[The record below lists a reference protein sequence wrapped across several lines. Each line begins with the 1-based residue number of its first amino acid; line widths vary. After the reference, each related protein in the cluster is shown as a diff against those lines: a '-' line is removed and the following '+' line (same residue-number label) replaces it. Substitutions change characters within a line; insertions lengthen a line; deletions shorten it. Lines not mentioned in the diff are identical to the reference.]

1 MTGLDHTHD
10 AAARSWL
17 DGANGHADFPIQNLP
32 LGVVSR
38 AAVSEAP
45 GAAIAIGDAALR
57 LAPLAASGLLSGA
70 AQDAAELAAA
80 PTLNALMGAGRPAW
94 RALRHG
100 VFELLHTGAP
110 AATQARLRE
119 CLLPLKDAQVHVPA
133 QIGDYTDFYTSLHHA
148 RNVGRAI
155 KPEDPDSLVSSN
167 FRWLPIAYHGRASS
181 VVISGTDFHRP
192 MGQALAPGATEPVY
206 GPCARLDF
214 ELEMGFFVGPGNA
227 LGRPVPLAEAPEH
240 IFGMVLLNDWSAR
253 DHQFWEMT
261 PLGPFLG
268 KNFCT
273 SLSPWIVTM
282 EALAPFR
289 LPQARAA
296 GEPQPLAYLADEAD
310 RLSGRLDVRLS
321 VALQTQAQRARGL
334 PGDEIAATNFS
345 HQYWTIAQMLA
356 QHTVGGCNLRP
367 GDLLGTGTVSGPG
380 AGEAGAIIELSE
392 GGRRPVPLPST
403 GEARTFLADGD
414 AVVLRGHCERDG
426 RARIGFGECRG
437 AVLPVT
443 GL

>member
-1 MTGLDHTHD
+1 MRG
-10 AAARSWL
+10 
-17 DGANGHADFPIQNLP
+17 
-32 LGVVSR
+32 
-38 AAVSEAP
+38 
-45 GAAIAIGDAALR
+45 
-57 LAPLAASGLLSGA
+57 
-70 AQDAAELAAA
+70 
-80 PTLNALMGAGRPAW
+80 
-94 RALRHG
+94 
-100 VFELLHTGAP
+100 
-110 AATQARLRE
+110 
-119 CLLPLKDAQVHVPA
+119 CLVPQSKVEYAVPA
-133 QIGDYTDFYTSLHHA
+133 HIGDYTDFYTSLHHA

-289 LPQARAA
+289 VPQPARAA
-296 GEPQPLAYLADEAD
+296 DDPAPLPYLSDAKDQGQGAFLVFMEVWLQTARMREQGLPPH
-310 RLSGRLDVRLS
+310 RLS
-321 VALQTQAQRARGL
+321 RG
-334 PGDEIAATNFS
+334 PMTS
-345 HQYWTIAQMLA
+345 MYWTIAQLVA
-356 QHTVGGCNLRP
+356 HHASGGCNLEP
-367 GDLLGTGTVSGPG
+367 GDLLGTGTLSGE
-380 AGEAGAIIELSE
+380 EAGSVGSLLELSGGGKKPIELP
-392 GGRRPVPLPST
+392 GG
-403 GEARTFLADGD
+403 EWRTFLEDGD
-414 AVVLRGHCERDG
+414 EITM
-426 RARIGFGECRG
+426 RADAQRAGYATIGFGSCAGRVEARRQ
-437 AVLPVT
+437 
-443 GL
+443 